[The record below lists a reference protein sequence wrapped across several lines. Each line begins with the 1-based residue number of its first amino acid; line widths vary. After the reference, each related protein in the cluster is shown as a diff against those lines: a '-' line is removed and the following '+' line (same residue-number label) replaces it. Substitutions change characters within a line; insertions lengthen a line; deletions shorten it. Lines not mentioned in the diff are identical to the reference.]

1 MMRVV
6 TSEFVTLEGVSEDP
20 GGVEDSPIGDGL
32 SATSAA
38 RRATAPPIL
47 GTRATLSE
55 ALRARSGSRSEISDG
70 WGATA
75 FIALDRNGATAT
87 SNEVT

>member
-1 MMRVV
+1 MIRVV
-6 TSEFVTLEGVSEDP
+6 TSGFVTLDRVSEDP
-20 GGVEDSPIGDGL
+20 GGVEDSPIGGWAFGYERGPEGDRYKP
-32 SATSAA
+32 SM
-38 RRATAPPIL
+38 
-47 GTRATLSE
+47 
-55 ALRARSGSRSEISDG
+55 ISDG